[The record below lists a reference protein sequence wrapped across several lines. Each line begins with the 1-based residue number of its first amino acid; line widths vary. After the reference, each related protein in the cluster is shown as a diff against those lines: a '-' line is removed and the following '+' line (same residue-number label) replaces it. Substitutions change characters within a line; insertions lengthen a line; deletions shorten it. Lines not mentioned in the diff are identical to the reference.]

1 MKIRRELIDSTIIYD
16 GSKYK
21 VEETK
26 NFKKL
31 AKQLGFDVFE
41 KREKKVKVKEDAGSD
56 NESDSQ

>member
-26 NFKKL
+26 NFIKL
-31 AKQLGFDVFE
+31 AKMLGFDVFE
-41 KREKKVKVKEDAGSD
+41 KKAKKVKVEDAGSD